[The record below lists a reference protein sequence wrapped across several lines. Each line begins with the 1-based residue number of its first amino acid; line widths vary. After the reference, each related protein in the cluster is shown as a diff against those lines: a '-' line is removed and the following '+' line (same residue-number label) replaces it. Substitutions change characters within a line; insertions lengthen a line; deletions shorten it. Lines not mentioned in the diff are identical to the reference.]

1 MKYTTG
7 WITIF
12 LRFLAL
18 DSLWLWLFLKRASI
32 LNHLI
37 QLYID
42 GFLPHF
48 SCHIVTF
55 IFSVFSQP
63 LLLAVH
69 PQTRVKVLFPPSS
82 VAHFGAIKRK
92 WGQQGAKQHH
102 ENTRKRQKS
111 IVRFPVRYHS
121 WSYLMNAK
129 FDKGNV
135 IFGGKKKKKK
145 MTRLSG
151 SRSEKFGE
159 IHNACQSNISWIH
172 RDALQHPPPTPFRA
186 PCRDMIWSRGSLTI
200 AGKDR
205 CVVPALPMPLT
216 FLLWRCSTG
225 APVRKEVE
233 FAESGVIG
241 CWDGVQWAALLLE
254 RTPRFVS
261 VRVTFMGLHE
271 SGGAV
276 FGVRG
281 WECPEVLRLLV
292 PSLYCGRTIKCIH
305 GGHVAVWAAGLGT
318 HAFKKKKVKNSLS
331 LSLSLSPSL
340 FEKGSCTYTRTHV
353 RAHTHTPLPYNSH
366 ARTHPSMGLQQLALV
381 IGPLRTFSRNTVVEQ
396 TTPLRSEDE
405 EEKRRDSMR
414 MTSRRWVLCR
424 VPVTRTRRDPY

>member
-1 MKYTTG
+1 
-7 WITIF
+7 
-12 LRFLAL
+12 
-18 DSLWLWLFLKRASI
+18 
-32 LNHLI
+32 
-37 QLYID
+37 
-42 GFLPHF
+42 
-48 SCHIVTF
+48 
-55 IFSVFSQP
+55 
-63 LLLAVH
+63 
-69 PQTRVKVLFPPSS
+69 
-82 VAHFGAIKRK
+82 
-92 WGQQGAKQHH
+92 
-102 ENTRKRQKS
+102 
-111 IVRFPVRYHS
+111 
-121 WSYLMNAK
+121 MNAK

-318 HAFKKKKVKNSLS
+318 HAFKKKRWKTLS
-331 LSLSLSPSL
+331 LFLSHSLPLSLKR
-340 FEKGSCTYTRTHV
+340 EAAHT
-353 RAHTHTPLPYNSH
+353 RAHTCVHTLTPPSPITHTH
-366 ARTHPSMGLQQLALV
+366 AHIQAWAYSSWLWL
-381 IGPLRTFSRNTVVEQ
+381 
-396 TTPLRSEDE
+396 
-405 EEKRRDSMR
+405 
-414 MTSRRWVLCR
+414 
-424 VPVTRTRRDPY
+424 